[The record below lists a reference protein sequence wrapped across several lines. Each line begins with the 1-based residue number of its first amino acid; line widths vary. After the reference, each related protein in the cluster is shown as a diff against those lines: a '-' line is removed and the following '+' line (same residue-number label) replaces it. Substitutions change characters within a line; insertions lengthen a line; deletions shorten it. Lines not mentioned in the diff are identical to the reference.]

1 MDKHQMIFE
10 IGTEGDKIILHFTH
24 EGGVPQKEC
33 YAKCEQ
39 GSSMVIKDWLFN
51 FITKEKTI

>member
-1 MDKHQMIFE
+1 MIFE